1 MTAGYPTSVWDGDSG
16 NRDSDDGDQ
25 AAPDHRDWDRAIAEV
40 AAAQTQVNANQSGVA
55 YPASIIHTVG
65 VVATKSGLSVIEYG
79 DAAVHKTVFT
89 LAEMS
94 TVSNLGG
101 TPASDGAWGTQLL
114 YTFPEGYI
122 QILGAHIIVPIGLM
136 VSGLQDGTGWKT
148 AGDYEIGVGTV
159 AAANATSFDLDGST
173 EEDIIAAIT
182 CALSSYI
189 SDAAESSQL
198 TTVTAFDGTAGAKK
212 LYLNYRAS
220 ANTDFGDTVD
230 DTLVF
235 SGTFTILWSML
246 GDD

>member
-1 MTAGYPTSVWDGDSG
+1 MSAGYPDTVWDGDSG
-16 NRDSDDGDQ
+16 NRDSDDGVQ
-25 AAPDHRDWDRAIAEV
+25 AAPDHRDWDRLISEV
-40 AAAQTQVNANQSGVA
+40 AAAQTQVNANQAGVA
-55 YPASIIHTVG
+55 YPANSTHTVG
-65 VVATKSGLSVIEYG
+65 AVTSKTGLSVVEYG

-89 LAEMS
+89 MAAMS

-122 QILGAHIIVPIGLM
+122 QILGAHIIIPIGLM

-148 AGDYEIGVGTV
+148 AGDYEMGVGTV

-189 SDAAESSQL
+189 SDAAEASQL
-198 TTVTAFDGTAGAKK
+198 TTVTSFDGTAGTKT

-230 DTLVF
+230 DTLAF
-235 SGTFTILWSML
+235 TGTFTILWSIL